1 MSSLSERIAA
11 AARKRLNQ
19 LQDAVVDFEQRG
31 GVTGAAERV
40 GRFLDEQEARLTSG
54 QSVLNPEHYRQ
65 LRVWYA
71 RLEIPNG
78 SEVGEVRQA
87 YRKLMRLYHPD
98 VHSHDPES
106 ERLATRISQDLT
118 VAYEGLLR
126 HLGEKQSPAAP
137 IR

>member
-78 SEVGEVRQA
+78 SELSEVRQA

>member
-1 MSSLSERIAA
+1 MSSLAERIAA
-11 AARKRLNQ
+11 AARQRLNR
-19 LQDAVVDFEQRG
+19 LQDAVVDFERRG

-40 GRFLDEQEARLTSG
+40 GRFLDDQEARLTSG
-54 QSVLNPEHYRQ
+54 QSVLHPEHYRQ

-71 RLEIPNG
+71 RLEVPNG
-78 SEVGEVRQA
+78 SDVAVIRQA

-126 HLGEKQSPAAP
+126 HLGEKTSPAAP
-137 IR
+137 TR

>member
-1 MSSLSERIAA
+1 MSSLAERLSAV
-11 AARKRLNQ
+11 ARQRLNQ
-19 LQDAVVDFEQRG
+19 MQDAVVDFERRG
-31 GVTGAAERV
+31 GVTAAVERM

-71 RLEIPNG
+71 RLEIANG
-78 SEVGEVRQA
+78 SDVGEVRRA

-98 VHSHDPES
+98 VHTYDAES

-126 HLGEKQSPAAP
+126 HLGEKTSPAAP
-137 IR
+137 VS

>member
-1 MSSLSERIAA
+1 MSSLAERISAM
-11 AARKRLNQ
+11 ARRRLNQ
-19 LQDAVVDFEQRG
+19 MQDAVVDFERRG
-31 GVTGAAERV
+31 GVTGAAERM

-78 SEVGEVRQA
+78 SDVNAVRQA

-98 VHSHDPES
+98 VHTQDPES

-126 HLGEKQSPAAP
+126 HLGEKSSPAAP
-137 IR
+137 VS